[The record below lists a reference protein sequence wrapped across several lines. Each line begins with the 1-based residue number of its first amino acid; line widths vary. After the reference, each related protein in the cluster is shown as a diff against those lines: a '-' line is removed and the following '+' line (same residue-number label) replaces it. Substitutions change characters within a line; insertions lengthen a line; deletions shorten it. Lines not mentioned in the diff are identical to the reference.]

1 MKEFDYKINGNSYKV
16 IVNKSEGNVID
27 LEVNGTPYTVEIEQ
41 EEAKAVNESKQSQ
54 PKTSSPA
61 ASETKTARPASGGNA
76 TIVKSPLPGIV
87 IDIKCKVGDT
97 VRKGQPIMILEAMK
111 MENNV
116 LANANGVVKE
126 ILVHKNDPVLEGAD
140 LLVIE

>member
-41 EEAKAVNESKQSQ
+41 KDAKTGAEAKQSQ
-54 PKTSSPA
+54 PAASSPA
-61 ASETKTARPASGGNA
+61 TSGTKTARSTSGNA
-76 TIVKSPLPGIV
+76 TTVKSPLPGIV

-97 VRKGQPIMILEAMK
+97 VKKGQPIMILEAMK

-126 ILVHKNDPVLEGAD
+126 ILVHKNDSVLEGAD